1 MVESQ
6 ADEMSAWASG
16 NGLSFKETGLLP
28 PETTFLRKGT
38 GVGEHRSSLS
48 VARVGKRMRE
58 TSWTKKRAERASF
71 NLCEGRLPGGLTGV
85 LAHHVYLTDHG
96 HGLSEGEERYQ
107 GRVGTA
113 VFAKLPSGSRASF
126 NLTIGRK
133 PDVQS
138 GITIGGSKEPSKDP
152 LESVYALPSGKLPLE
167 EFQLATWP
175 AEPEDRMRS
184 IAGAAVEQSLAGL
197 PQTTRV
203 ECESGSLCVYIEGDA
218 VSDPTILDELCHF
231 ASSLAEGIADVVA
244 ETPALE
250 PGEALGAWPATS
262 YSEWVGKGADLVSWD
277 TPPPSVVA
285 AQQAYE
291 PVIEKKANRSGLAIF
306 GVASI
311 ALLLISILAAGGWFV
326 ANLLFG
332 TRLIGIVGAVVIMIL
347 GLRSVR
353 RTGLRTGIEDK
364 EGRIRS
370 TTVPWG
376 LEAFGREYAKA
387 SGLTREDPDE
397 LRRRL
402 PMPVPGRVQLAW
414 QGDLGEGCHGH
425 LAIWIDPCTNP
436 AAPTFWLVAVA
447 EGPIEVKDPTR
458 RANLDGLGIAGV
470 EVDSVGRSSHRLD
483 WLREQ
488 VVASAASGTPAPGGS
503 DIDAEGRP
511 RWAG

>member
-1 MVESQ
+1 MVESR

-16 NGLSFKETGLLP
+16 NGLRFTGAALLP
-28 PETTFLRKGT
+28 PETTFLRRGL
-38 GVGEHRSSLS
+38 GVGDHRSSLT

-58 TSWTKKRAERASF
+58 TSWTKKRKERASL
-71 NLCEGRLPGGLTGV
+71 NYCEGRLPGGLTGV

-107 GRVGTA
+107 GRVATV
-113 VFAKLPSGSRASF
+113 VFAKLPVGARASF
-126 NLTIGRK
+126 NLTVGRAA
-133 PDVQS
+133 DVKA
-138 GITIGGSKEPSKDP
+138 GLTIGGSKEPSDDP
-152 LESVYALPSGKLPLE
+152 IESIHAIFTGKLALG

-175 AEPEDRMRS
+175 AEPEERMKS
-184 IAGAAVEQSLAGL
+184 IAGPAVRQALAGL
-197 PQTTRV
+197 PETTRV

-218 VSDPTILDELCHF
+218 VSDPSMLDDLCRF
-231 ASSLAEGIADVVA
+231 ASALADGMAAVVE

-250 PGEALGAWPATS
+250 PGVALGEAPATP
-262 YSEWVGKGADLVSWD
+262 YSQWAGKGAELFHWD

-291 PVIEKKANRSGLAIF
+291 PLVEKKANRSGLAIF

-311 ALLLISILAAGGWFV
+311 ALLVISILAAGGWFV

-347 GLRSVR
+347 GLRSIR
-353 RTGLRTGIEDK
+353 HTGLRTGIEDK

-402 PMPVPGRVQLAW
+402 PMPVPGRAQLAW
-414 QGDLGEGCHGH
+414 QGDLGNGCQGH
-425 LAIWIDPCTNP
+425 LAIWIDPCTDP
-436 AAPTFWLVAVA
+436 ASPRFWLVAVA
-447 EGPIEVKDPTR
+447 NGPIELEPPHR
-458 RANLDGLGIAGV
+458 FANLDGLGIAGV
-470 EVDSVGRSSHRLD
+470 EVDSVGRSSHKLD
-483 WLREQ
+483 WLRET
-488 VVASAASGTPAPGGS
+488 VAASVGAGPGASRGQDRDPA
-503 DIDAEGRP
+503 GRP
-511 RWAG
+511 LWAG

>member
-1 MVESQ
+1 MVEDQ
-6 ADEMSAWASG
+6 ADDMSAWASG
-16 NGLSFKETGLLP
+16 HGLKFTEAGLLP

-38 GVGEHRSSLS
+38 GVGEHRSSLT

-58 TSWTKKRAERASF
+58 TSWTKKRAERASH
-71 NLCEGRLPGGLTGV
+71 NLCEGRLPGGLTGT

-107 GRVGTA
+107 GRVGTV
-113 VFAKLPSGSRASF
+113 VFARLPSGSRASF
-126 NLTIGRK
+126 NLTLGRK

-138 GITIGGSKEPSKDP
+138 GLTIGRSKKPSDDP
-152 LESVYALPSGKLPLE
+152 IESVYAIPTGKLLLG

-175 AEPEDRMRS
+175 AEPEERMKS
-184 IAGAAVEQSLAGL
+184 IAGPAVEQALVGL
-197 PQTTRV
+197 PNTTRV

-218 VSDPTILDELCHF
+218 VSDPALLDDLCRF
-231 ASSLAEGIADVVA
+231 ASALADGIAGTVA
-244 ETPALE
+244 GTPALE
-250 PGEALGAWPATS
+250 PAEALGAGPSTPFSKWA
-262 YSEWVGKGADLVSWD
+262 GKGADLVSWD

-311 ALLLISILAAGGWFV
+311 ALLLISIVAAGGWFV

-347 GLRSVR
+347 GLRSIR
-353 RTGLRTGIEDK
+353 HTGLKTGIEDK

-414 QGDLGEGCHGH
+414 QGDLGDGCPGH
-425 LAIWIDPCTNP
+425 LAIWIDPCTDP
-436 AAPTFWLVAVA
+436 STPQFWLVAVA
-447 EGPIEVKDPTR
+447 EAPIAVDPPAR
-458 RANLDGLGIAGV
+458 FANLDGLGLAAV

-483 WLREQ
+483 WLRRQ
-488 VVASAASGTPAPGGS
+488 VSASAGSGTAASGGS
-503 DIDAEGRP
+503 DLDAEGRP
-511 RWAG
+511 HWAG